1 MGKRIVSVIYWL
13 LPAYFL
19 FQSIYQIQVL
29 GGLQSTYENGQSY
42 LADVVE
48 FRLKNMQAQSNG
60 ILEIRFETDTDVV
73 VQKKMTLPIQL
84 AAQIRE
90 YGKMP
95 IRYLESSAQP
105 IVIIPTYIFHR
116 NMVRMNVAI
125 LVSSLIATI
134 IFGYFVLRWARKLS
148 KNDDPVFVRLDE

>member
-1 MGKRIVSVIYWL
+1 MGKRIVSIIYWL
-13 LPAYFL
+13 LPAYLL

-29 GGLQSTYENGQSY
+29 GGLQSTYENGTSY
-42 LADVVE
+42 LAEVVE

-60 ILEIRFETDTDVV
+60 IIELRFETDSAAVI
-73 VQKKMTLPIQL
+73 QKKMTLPIQL

-95 IRYLESSAQP
+95 VRYLESSAQP
-105 IVIIPTYIFHR
+105 IVIIPTYEFHR

-125 LVSSLIATI
+125 LLSSFIATVI
-134 IFGYFVLRWARKLS
+134 MGYFVVRWARKLS
-148 KNDDPVFVRLDE
+148 KNEELVFVRLDE

>member
-1 MGKRIVSVIYWL
+1 MGKRIVSIVYWL

-29 GGLQSTYENGQSY
+29 GGLQSTYDNGTSY
-42 LADVVE
+42 LAEVVE

-60 ILEIRFETDTDVV
+60 VIELRFETDTDAI
-73 VQKKMTLPIQL
+73 VQKRMTLPIQL
-84 AAQIRE
+84 AAQVRE

-95 IRYLESSAQP
+95 VRYLESSAQP

-125 LVSSLIATI
+125 LLSSLLASI
-134 IFGYFVLRWARKLS
+134 IMGYFVLRWTRKLS
-148 KNDDPVFVRLDE
+148 KKEELVIVRLDE